1 MRARRAARRA
11 SSSRRRSS
19 KRAWSSARKV
29 SASSVRTW
37 SKPSWMGPL
46 ISMPAVTAGDH
57 TCTRSGDYANMCS
70 IMVVCVLLKRLPL
83 IAALG
88 GARRELI
95 GEPVALSPEPGR
107 EQRVGDVSPAAEAFG
122 IVPGMRVGEAL
133 ARCPDLRLLPADPE
147 ATRSYWNSVL
157 DRLESLGAAVESD
170 DPGVAYFETRGLER
184 LHGGHLEG
192 VLAAVRR
199 SLPASIRLGAA
210 PSRFAAYAAA
220 VHARGGGPRRRTA
233 AIVPAGA
240 VAAFLA
246 PLPVGLLR
254 PRPGLEDL
262 PEMLER
268 LGIRTLGELAALPS
282 SAVVER
288 FGHPGLLALELAQGR
303 DGRLEP
309 RRPQELLFERLA
321 LPEAASGPQL
331 ERALDMV
338 IARLLARR
346 ERRGGSPP
354 VGWPVAGFVR
364 GGALGGRG
372 PPRRPTVEPARL
384 RLTLAPR
391 LADLPAP
398 AESLAVEVEAF
409 GPPAHDQSVLVED
422 AGDLRRARLGE
433 AVRHVRQAT
442 GEESLMRVLEVDP
455 DSRIPERRA
464 VLAPFPEER
473 RR

>member
-1 MRARRAARRA
+1 
-11 SSSRRRSS
+11 
-19 KRAWSSARKV
+19 
-29 SASSVRTW
+29 
-37 SKPSWMGPL
+37 
-46 ISMPAVTAGDH
+46 
-57 TCTRSGDYANMCS
+57 MCS

-88 GARRELI
+88 GTRRELI
-95 GEPVALSPEPGR
+95 GEPVALAPEPGR

-133 ARCPDLRLLPADPE
+133 SRCPDLRLVPADPE
-147 ATRSYWNSVL
+147 ATRGYWNAVL

-170 DPGVAYFETRGLER
+170 EPSVAYFEARGIER

-199 SLPASIRLGAA
+199 VLPASIRLGAA
-210 PSRFAAYAAA
+210 PCRFAAYAAA
-220 VHARGGGPRRRTA
+220 TQARRRPLQKGSEHFRNSG
-233 AIVPAGA
+233 IVPEGA
-240 VAAFLA
+240 VRAFLA

-254 PRPGLEDL
+254 PRPGLEEL

-268 LGIRTLGELAALPS
+268 LGIRTFGELAALPP
-282 SAVVER
+282 SAVAER
-288 FGHPGLLALELAQGR
+288 FGHPGLLALDLAHGR
-303 DGRLEP
+303 DTRLEP
-309 RRPQELLFERLA
+309 RRPQEPLFERLA

-331 ERALDMV
+331 ERALEMV
-338 IARLLARR
+338 VARLLARR
-346 ERRGGSPP
+346 ERRGRSLRA
-354 VGWPVAGFVR
+354 VALSARFVE
-364 GGALGGRG
+364 GGTWRVSVPL
-372 PPRRPTVEPARL
+372 RRPSVDPTRL
-384 RLTLAPR
+384 RLVLAPR

-422 AGDLRRARLGE
+422 EGDLRRARLGE

-455 DSRIPERRA
+455 DSRLPERRA

>member
-1 MRARRAARRA
+1 
-11 SSSRRRSS
+11 
-19 KRAWSSARKV
+19 
-29 SASSVRTW
+29 
-37 SKPSWMGPL
+37 
-46 ISMPAVTAGDH
+46 
-57 TCTRSGDYANMCS
+57 MCPV
-70 IMVVCVLLKRLPL
+70 MVVCVLLKRLPL

-88 GARRELI
+88 GARRDLM

-107 EQRVGDVSPAAEAFG
+107 EQRVGEVSPAAEAFG
-122 IVPGMRVGEAL
+122 IVAGMRVGEAL
-133 ARCPDLRLLPADPE
+133 ARCPDLRLVPADPE
-147 ATRSYWNSVL
+147 ATRGYWNAVL

-170 DPGVAYFETRGLER
+170 DPGVAFFETRGLER

-199 SLPASIRLGAA
+199 SLPASMRLGAA

-220 VHARGGGPRRRTA
+220 VHARPRRRPLHKGSEHFGNSG
-233 AIVPAGA
+233 IVPDGA
-240 VAAFLA
+240 IRAFLT
-246 PLPVGLLR
+246 PLPIGLLR

-268 LGIRTLGELAALPS
+268 LGVRTLGELASLPP
-282 SAVVER
+282 SAVAER
-288 FGHPGLLALELAQGR
+288 FGHPGLLALDLAQGR
-303 DGRLEP
+303 DTRLEP
-309 RRPQELLFERLA
+309 RRPQEPLFERLA

-331 ERALDMV
+331 ERALEMV

-346 ERRGGSPP
+346 ERRGRSLRAVALSARFVEGGPWR
-354 VGWPVAGFVR
+354 VGVP
-364 GGALGGRG
+364 L
-372 PPRRPTVEPARL
+372 RRPSVDPARL
-384 RLTLAPR
+384 RLVLAPR

-398 AESLAVEVEAF
+398 AESIAVEVEAF
-409 GPPAHDQSVLVED
+409 GPPAHEQSVLVED

-442 GEESLMRVLEVDP
+442 GQESLMRVLEVDP
-455 DSRIPERRA
+455 DSRLPERRA

>member
-1 MRARRAARRA
+1 
-11 SSSRRRSS
+11 
-19 KRAWSSARKV
+19 
-29 SASSVRTW
+29 
-37 SKPSWMGPL
+37 
-46 ISMPAVTAGDH
+46 
-57 TCTRSGDYANMCS
+57 
-70 IMVVCVLLKRLPL
+70 MVVCVLLKRLPL

-88 GARRELI
+88 GTRHELF
-95 GEPVALSPEPGR
+95 GEPVALSPDPGR
-107 EQRVGDVSPAAEAFG
+107 ERRVGGGSPAAEAFG

-133 ARCPDLRLLPADPE
+133 SRCPDLRLLPADPE
-147 ATRSYWNSVL
+147 ATRSYWNAVL
-157 DRLESLGAAVESD
+157 DRLESVGAAGESD
-170 DPGVAYFETRGLER
+170 DPGVAYFEARGLER

-199 SLPASIRLGAA
+199 SLPGSIRIGVA

-220 VHARGGGPRRRTA
+220 VYARRARRSE
-233 AIVPAGA
+233 IWNAGA
-240 VAAFLA
+240 LRAFLA

-268 LGIRTLGELAALPS
+268 LGIRTLGELAALPP
-282 SAVVER
+282 SAISER

-303 DGRLEP
+303 DTRLEP
-309 RRPQELLFERLA
+309 RRPQEPLSERLT
-321 LPEAASGPQL
+321 LPDASSGPQL
-331 ERALDMV
+331 ERALEMV

-346 ERRGGSPP
+346 ERRGRSLRA
-354 VGWPVAGFVR
+354 VALSARFVE
-364 GGALGGRG
+364 GGTWRVSVPL
-372 PPRRPTVEPARL
+372 RRPSVDPARL
-384 RLTLAPR
+384 RLVLAAR
-391 LADLPAP
+391 LAELPAP
-398 AESLAVEVEAF
+398 AESIAVEVEAF

-442 GEESLMRVLEVDP
+442 GEESLLRVLEVDP

-464 VLAPFPEER
+464 VLAPFPEEGR